1 MAIPVFPMAPSAAL
15 VDAKDGSCGALGLLH
30 FSFQGQE
37 RMLVLRRRVGS
48 IRDVE
53 RVKDHGSYLGERG
66 KPTSNLED
74 DDGIPEIELEE
85 EDEVRVAG
93 IECMLS
99 TDLWRPR
106 CIQSRLE
113 RPHP

>member
-1 MAIPVFPMAPSAAL
+1 
-15 VDAKDGSCGALGLLH
+15 
-30 FSFQGQE
+30 
-37 RMLVLRRRVGS
+37 MLVFRRRVGS

-53 RVKDHGSYLGERG
+53 RFKDHRSFLAESG

-93 IECMLS
+93 MECMLS
-99 TDLWRPR
+99 TDLWRR
-106 CIQSRLE
+106 RYIQSRPE